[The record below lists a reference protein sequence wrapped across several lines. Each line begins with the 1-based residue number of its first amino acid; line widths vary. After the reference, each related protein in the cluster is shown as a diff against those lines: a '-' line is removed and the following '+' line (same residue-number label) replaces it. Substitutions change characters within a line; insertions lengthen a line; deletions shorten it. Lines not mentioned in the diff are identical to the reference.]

1 MGKAVALQMRAQIR
15 WTSPGANPP
24 EHWYP
29 PRSDVGERRGYRAI
43 HGVGNQAST
52 EDAVEQRL
60 GHSCH
65 DPEEIFPF
73 VELGP
78 GGATVGRPEREHVG
92 FECRHYRRCGQILYH
107 RIHLHLSLPLTRLL
121 DVVV

>member
-43 HGVGNQAST
+43 HGVGNQTST
-52 EDAVEQRL
+52 EDAVVDR
-60 GHSCH
+60 SCTIVSTCIY
-65 DPEEIFPF
+65 P
-73 VELGP
+73 
-78 GGATVGRPEREHVG
+78 
-92 FECRHYRRCGQILYH
+92 Y
-107 RIHLHLSLPLTRLL
+107 LSR
-121 DVVV
+121 VSWMS